1 MPLITEA
8 QLNKQIKAREF
19 SPVYVLY
26 GSEQMYV
33 KEYTKK
39 LVNAVAGKQ
48 PSDFNFHSFSGEVNL
63 DTLASAVGVVPFMS
77 EYNCVLVTDI
87 FLDSMNSEELDK
99 FKAICKQKVEGT
111 VFILS
116 MPSYV
121 PKKNAKAFESIQKR
135 AQKDGSVIEFKKPTE
150 QMLEKH
156 ITKWANNNGKFIS
169 RINASQ
175 LIKLCGSDLNRLKNE
190 VDKVCAYTEGE
201 EIKTETIEKL
211 VPQTLETRIF
221 SLSDY
226 VLAGRGDAAFQ
237 TLDQLFYQKEEPVMM
252 LYVLSTAFTDAYR
265 LRVADESGVKE
276 KTLADDFK
284 YGKRTFVLGRVRQS
298 IRNVSTEAL
307 RKCVGLICEA
317 DEKMKSVSVNSRLL
331 IEQLIAQ
338 LLLTAQEGRSR

>member
-19 SPVYVLY
+19 SPVYVIY

-135 AQKDGSVIEFKKPTE
+135 AQKDGSVIKFEKPTE

-237 TLDQLFYQKEEPVMM
+237 TLDQLFYQKEEP
-252 LYVLSTAFTDAYR
+252 
-265 LRVADESGVKE
+265 E

-307 RKCVGLICEA
+307 RKCLGLLCEA